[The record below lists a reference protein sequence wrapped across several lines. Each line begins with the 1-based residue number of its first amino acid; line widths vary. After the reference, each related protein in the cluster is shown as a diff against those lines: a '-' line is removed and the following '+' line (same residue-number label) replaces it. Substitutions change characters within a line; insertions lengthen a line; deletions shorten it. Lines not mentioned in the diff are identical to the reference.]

1 MMTIVQ
7 IRDVMAICSCFSVI
21 KTTKRDR
28 AMMST
33 ELDDSTGRH
42 CVLVCVDSYVLTI
55 FILIP

>member
-7 IRDVMAICSCFSVI
+7 IGDVMAICSCFSVI
-21 KTTKRDR
+21 KTTKRDGT
-28 AMMST
+28 MMST

-42 CVLVCVDSYVLTI
+42 CVLVCIDSYILTT